1 MLKIDYKHIAGI
13 HEAKTF
19 SDLIPF
25 VKSAVALEHA
35 TLPPYLTAYYSIV
48 PGTNKEVADTILD
61 VAIEEM
67 LHMCIACNLLNAI
80 GGKVDIHNEAFI
92 PHYPTH
98 LPLDI
103 NHALEISCEKVSI
116 KQLTEVFMEIEEP
129 EHPLEFLAEDGTL
142 FEDEHPVIGSIGLF
156 YTSIQ
161 KQFLKIGGNLPGDP
175 SLQITQMH
183 FPGSELFG
191 IYTVDD
197 AAKAIEVIIE
207 QGEGSAHK
215 PVDLFNDLAHY
226 YRFAEVAAG
235 RKLIEDASAPG
246 GFSYTG
252 REIHLDENGIHPIH
266 PNTRLK
272 ELPEGTEGRIAA
284 EKFAKEYT
292 LLLENLHQAFN
303 GHPDRI
309 KATFS
314 GMHALSALAE
324 KLVTMPYP
332 GKPEFTVGPVFSFFK
347 PE

>member
-13 HEAKTF
+13 LEASTL

-35 TLPPYLTAYYSIV
+35 TLPPYLTAYYSII
-48 PGTNKEVADTILD
+48 PGTNEEIANTIID

-67 LHMCIACNLLNAI
+67 LHMCIACNLLNAL
-80 GGKVDIHNEAFI
+80 GGKVDIHNENFI

-103 NHALEISCEKVSI
+103 NHALEISCKKVSV

-129 EHPLEFLAEDGTL
+129 EHPLEFIEADGTML
-142 FEDEHPVIGSIGLF
+142 EDNHPVIGSIGLF
-156 YTSIQ
+156 YSSIQ
-161 KQFLKIGGNLPGDP
+161 KQLLKIGGALPGDP

-191 IYTVDD
+191 IYTVED
-197 AAKAIEVIIE
+197 AARAIEVIIE

-215 PVDLFNDLAHY
+215 PLDLFNDLAHY

-235 RKLIEDASAPG
+235 RKLVEDATAPG

-252 REIHLDENGIHPIH
+252 REIHLDKAGILPIH
-266 PNTRLK
+266 PNTRLEEIPK
-272 ELPEGTEGRIAA
+272 GTEARFTA
-284 EKFAKEYT
+284 EKFAAEYT
-292 LLLENLHQAFN
+292 LLLENLHEAFN
-303 GHPDRI
+303 GHPDKI
-309 KATFS
+309 KDTFR
-314 GMHALSALAE
+314 GMHSLTALAAE
-324 KLVTMPYP
+324 LVQMPFP
-332 GKPEFTVGPVFSFFK
+332 GKPEFTVGPVFSFYK
-347 PE
+347 PA